1 MVKIE
6 IDEHSHKILKEVR
19 DKLKEQGIR
28 ASLSD
33 AIRELYKYWKERR
46 GWNDRV

>member
-28 ASLSD
+28 ASFSD
-33 AIRELYKYWKERR
+33 AIRAMYEKYKERR
-46 GWNDRV
+46 D

>member
-33 AIRELYKYWKERR
+33 AIRAMYECWNKEKE
-46 GWNDRV
+46 VL